1 VCAVVGLRML
11 GWNGLRFKE
20 SRDGELEM
28 GFVSRRDMAV
38 CILGR
43 EMRLL
48 VLSWG
53 LLARVTRDGKQFK
66 A

>member
-1 VCAVVGLRML
+1 VRSGWCAYVRVECFAI
-11 GWNGLRFKE
+11 NDN
-20 SRDGELEM
+20 RDGELEM
-28 GFVSRRDMAV
+28 EFVSRRDMAV